1 MHDLQLAQ
9 QAAGNHNPLHLHTRL
24 PPRAPN
30 PSFAS
35 RAQGAKTRPCL
46 HYARR
51 PVSAADAPPFPPPP
65 RLQGWFWLV
74 RELVRELELT
84 GSTPRW
90 PSSPTSSAS
99 SSSALPCMTTFAST
113 SRWRREWAHSSTS
126 SSGLR
131 LGGAGSSPLRPV
143 VALCSAPW
151 VRVRP
156 LSAASWV
163 RATAYL

>member
-1 MHDLQLAQ
+1 MICNWHSKLQETTTPYTCTLDSRPGRQ
-9 QAAGNHNPLHLHTRL
+9 TPLSRAVL
-24 PPRAPN
+24 RAPN
-30 PSFAS
+30 PARAS
-35 RAQGAKTRPCL
+35 ITRGGPSTRPI
-46 HYARR
+46 
-51 PVSAADAPPFPPPP
+51 PPPFPPPP